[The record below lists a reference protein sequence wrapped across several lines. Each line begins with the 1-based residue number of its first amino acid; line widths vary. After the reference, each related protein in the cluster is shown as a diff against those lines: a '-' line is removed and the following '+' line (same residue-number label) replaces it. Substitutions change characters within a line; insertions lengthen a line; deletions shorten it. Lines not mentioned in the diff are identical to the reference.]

1 MKVKEN
7 LWETIRYGKPDA
19 LINEWEA
26 FSFISDPV
34 TAYMSVAERGKT
46 KVNPWGVTV
55 YWGEDEPGSMPL
67 INDKTKV
74 CKDICRWREYVKV
87 PDIRKVPMDWSR
99 AVEDTRRIRGEG
111 RLSIAMMASGLFE
124 VGRKLQA

>member
-7 LWETIRYGKPDA
+7 LWETIRYGRPDA

-26 FSFISDPV
+26 FSFISDPI

-55 YWGEDEPGSMPL
+55 YWEKMNRGL
-67 INDKTKV
+67 
-74 CKDICRWREYVKV
+74 C
-87 PDIRKVPMDWSR
+87 PD
-99 AVEDTRRIRGEG
+99 
-111 RLSIAMMASGLFE
+111 
-124 VGRKLQA
+124 Q